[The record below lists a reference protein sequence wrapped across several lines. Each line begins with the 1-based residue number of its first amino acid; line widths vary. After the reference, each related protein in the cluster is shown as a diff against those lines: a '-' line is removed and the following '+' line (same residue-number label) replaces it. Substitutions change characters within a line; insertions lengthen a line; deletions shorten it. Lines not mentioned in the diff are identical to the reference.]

1 MFNRPHTQITYNRS
15 IPALQR
21 IDRVGV
27 ARHHLAAAA
36 RTRTESP
43 SIPPAC
49 VCLVNAARSEHE
61 QYSTPGWI
69 FFFLSLFQISLVESI
84 SKFLFRFVKFVFL
97 SENDCLKRR
106 RKEAEDEKKT
116 IDKMTVCVCVC
127 VCVYRTQVPRCC
139 INACRARW
147 VCDASRYTNRSV
159 SATRSTCSSANAP
172 PSWTTYKMPLTSHRP
187 SEPDSA
193 AIAPFT
199 ALLKSTDT
207 GHQTVSF
214 QPSLNTIH
222 CSSSSS
228 PPPPPPPPLLP
239 IFIML
244 FTCVSF
250 WQM

>member
-1 MFNRPHTQITYNRS
+1 M
-15 IPALQR
+15 
-21 IDRVGV
+21 
-27 ARHHLAAAA
+27 
-36 RTRTESP
+36 
-43 SIPPAC
+43 
-49 VCLVNAARSEHE
+49 
-61 QYSTPGWI
+61 
-69 FFFLSLFQISLVESI
+69 
-84 SKFLFRFVKFVFL
+84 K
-97 SENDCLKRR
+97 
-106 RKEAEDEKKT
+106 KKT

-228 PPPPPPPPLLP
+228 PPPPPPPPPLPPPLVATDAAVAPPPSPHPPPPPAYSASVVHLLSCSVYSIVMFKWAFIEWFLVVSIS
-239 IFIML
+239 IFFSFLPFFSFQFCFFLL
-244 FTCVSF
+244 FVDYDHFFFLISLE
-250 WQM
+250 